1 MGLSNKSLKIA
12 AGIGLV
18 VLAGIASILYV
29 GFGLFEAENVKRG
42 SIAYYLGL
50 PAQIRSIPLVE
61 ECQAPVYRWRGRD
74 GESSPFIST
83 TYRSRSSVQSI
94 SDFYKSALTQLS
106 CSPEAAPPAS
116 STEKSLVQFNCRGPD
131 VLSVNVWV
139 GNEASCRSVT
149 LDIIE
154 NY

>member
-1 MGLSNKSLKIA
+1 MSNRLFKIA

-18 VLAGIASILYV
+18 VLAGIAAVLY
-29 GFGLFEAENVKRG
+29 GFHLFEAENVERG
-42 SIAYYLGL
+42 SLAYYIGL
-50 PAQIRSIPLVE
+50 PGSVRSIPLAE

-74 GESSPFIST
+74 GESSPYISV
-83 TYRSRSSVQSI
+83 TYSSRSPSQNI
-94 SDFYKSALTQLS
+94 ADLYKTALTKLS

-116 STEKSLVQFNCRGPD
+116 SADKSLLQFQCRGPD
-131 VLSVNVWV
+131 ILSVNVWV
-139 GNEASCRSVT
+139 GNEPSCRSVT

>member
-1 MGLSNKSLKIA
+1 MSNKSLKIA
-12 AGIGLV
+12 AGIGV
-18 VLAGIASILYV
+18 IVLAGVAAALYA
-29 GFGLFEAENVKRG
+29 GFHLYEAENVKRG

-50 PAQIRSIPLVE
+50 PAPVRSIPLVE

-74 GESSPFIST
+74 GESSPYISA
-83 TYRSRSSVQSI
+83 TYGSRSSTQNI
-94 SDFYKSALTQLS
+94 SDFYKSALTTLS
-106 CSPEAAPPAS
+106 CSPESATPTS
-116 STEKSLVQFNCRGPD
+116 STEKTLVQFHCPGPD

-139 GNEASCRSVT
+139 GNEPSCRSVT